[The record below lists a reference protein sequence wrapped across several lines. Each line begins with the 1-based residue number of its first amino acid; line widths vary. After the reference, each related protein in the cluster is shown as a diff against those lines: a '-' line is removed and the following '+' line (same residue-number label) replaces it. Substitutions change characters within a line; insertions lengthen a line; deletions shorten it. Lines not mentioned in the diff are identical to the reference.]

1 MRFCFS
7 CGPRIFYRCFRELT
21 IFGNK
26 RSKKFFLKY
35 HQRRVFCILKLKIAK
50 NSEESSLYLIFFCWT
65 SSGTC
70 LPRNG
75 SNSSE
80 YIFFKALAK
89 KVNVVFPP
97 PQHPLTVLF
106 PLTIQMKVYEKHET
120 NMKLFKFVWLF

>member
-50 NSEESSLYLIFFCWT
+50 NSEESSLYLIFFVE
-65 SSGTC
+65 
-70 LPRNG
+70 RQM
-75 SNSSE
+75 
-80 YIFFKALAK
+80 ALVSLETAPILLSIY
-89 KVNVVFPP
+89 F
-97 PQHPLTVLF
+97 L
-106 PLTIQMKVYEKHET
+106 KH
-120 NMKLFKFVWLF
+120 